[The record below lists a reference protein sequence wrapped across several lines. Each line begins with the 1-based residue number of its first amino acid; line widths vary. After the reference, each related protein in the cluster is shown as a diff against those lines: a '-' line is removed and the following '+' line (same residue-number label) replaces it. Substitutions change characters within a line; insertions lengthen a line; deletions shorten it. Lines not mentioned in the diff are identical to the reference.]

1 MRRGTSLPGHGRQ
14 ARAGKGSLTDS
25 PVTWHLPSPQGF
37 RRSLQQLPDTPGAEV
52 LAGAGMSGTV
62 WGTEAVV
69 ASGLY
74 DEPEWFDRPDGSVL
88 VPPCNLGPGYGS
100 SESNISLDG
109 VADAGGLV
117 IISGGGGGIGIAGGL
132 ASGPGGSPDPQRT
145 RAAIEHLSQKILKT
159 TEQIKVEQAAR
170 DENVAE
176 YLKLANNADRQ
187 QVGRIKNVFEKKNQK
202 SAAAIAQLQRKLE
215 GYRRR
220 LRDVELNGAGP
231 GGAGLGGAGL
241 GGRPAKGVLGGVTQG
256 LRGVSTSVRAGI
268 SGFSEGVVDSVRG
281 GLSGLSQVTH
291 SAAGAVVSKPREF
304 ATLIRSKFGS
314 ADNLNAL
321 EEGGGGADDSAVSGD
336 AHHSSPRLFGS
347 DDEDSSSSTSDS
359 GGGGNSTS
367 GPGGPGSPR
376 PGGPLLSVGGGGG
389 WGPSEGTLAAAVVG
403 GGGGAAAQL
412 QLGSAGLEAI
422 LEELREIRDAQCRL
436 EEALGELK
444 SQRQHDYALINQAL
458 HEEHFKFERLE
469 EQLNDLTELHQNE
482 MMNLRQELV
491 SMEEKVAYQAY
502 ERARDTQEVLESCQT
517 RVLKL
522 ELQHQQQQVVQLE
535 GLESADARAL
545 LGKLINVLLAV
556 VAVVL
561 VCVSAATS
569 CLAPLLRTRGG
580 VLSTLMALAAAALTC
595 RHWDAIASIVDGM
608 HGQGHS
614 AQS

>member
-14 ARAGKGSLTDS
+14 ARAGKGGLTDS
-25 PVTWHLPSPQGF
+25 PVTLHLPSPQGF
-37 RRSLQQLPDTPGAEV
+37 RRSLQQLPDTSGAEA
-52 LAGAGMSGTV
+52 LAGAGMSGAV
-62 WGTEAVV
+62 WWSEAAAAVV
-69 ASGLY
+69 GSGLY
-74 DEPEWFDRPDGSVL
+74 DEPEWFDRPDGSGL
-88 VPPCNLGPGYGS
+88 APPCSLGPGYGS

-117 IISGGGGGIGIAGGL
+117 IISGGGIGIAGGL

-159 TEQIKVEQAAR
+159 TEQIKVEQAVR

-359 GGGGNSTS
+359 GGGGEQHV
-367 GPGGPGSPR
+367 GSRGTRQPPSR
-376 PGGPLLSVGGGGG
+376 GTVVVRWGRRLGAVGRDVGGGRRRR
-389 WGPSEGTLAAAVVG
+389 WS
-403 GGGGAAAQL
+403 GGAAAA
-412 QLGSAGLEAI
+412 GSAGLEAI

-517 RVLKL
+517 RVSKL

-608 HGQGHS
+608 HGQGHP

>member
-1 MRRGTSLPGHGRQ
+1 
-14 ARAGKGSLTDS
+14 
-25 PVTWHLPSPQGF
+25 
-37 RRSLQQLPDTPGAEV
+37 
-52 LAGAGMSGTV
+52 
-62 WGTEAVV
+62 
-69 ASGLY
+69 
-74 DEPEWFDRPDGSVL
+74 
-88 VPPCNLGPGYGS
+88 
-100 SESNISLDG
+100 ESNISLDG

-117 IISGGGGGIGIAGGL
+117 IISGGGGIGIAGGL

-159 TEQIKVEQAAR
+159 TEQIKVEQAVR

-376 PGGPLLSVGGGGG
+376 P
-389 WGPSEGTLAAAVVG
+389 
-403 GGGGAAAQL
+403 AQL

-517 RVLKL
+517 RVSKL

-608 HGQGHS
+608 HGQG
-614 AQS
+614 

>member
-1 MRRGTSLPGHGRQ
+1 MVMHWKKRRESKQ
-14 ARAGKGSLTDS
+14 EDS
-25 PVTWHLPSPQGF
+25 S
-37 RRSLQQLPDTPGAEV
+37 
-52 LAGAGMSGTV
+52 
-62 WGTEAVV
+62 
-69 ASGLY
+69 
-74 DEPEWFDRPDGSVL
+74 FDRPDGSGL
-88 VPPCNLGPGYGS
+88 APPCSLGPGYGS

-117 IISGGGGGIGIAGGL
+117 IISGGGGIGIAGGL

-159 TEQIKVEQAAR
+159 TEQIKVEQAVR

-376 PGGPLLSVGGGGG
+376 PGGPLLSVGGGG
-389 WGPSEGTLAAAVVG
+389 WGPSEGTLAAVG

-517 RVLKL
+517 RVSKL

-608 HGQGHS
+608 HGQGHP